1 VGAPSARVSGRRA
14 LPDESGNP
22 GVHQVS
28 RVVSASV
35 RRVWTPNTANSSNA
49 AVGETAR
56 RRLRDHTGPP
66 PKGGPYV
73 VRLKP
78 DITSKPDHTY
88 QKSHRAENFTNRGW

>member
-1 VGAPSARVSGRRA
+1 VSSCDISYARNGIATGKNPDKKVGAPSARVSGRRA

-73 VRLKP
+73 VRL
-78 DITSKPDHTY
+78 
-88 QKSHRAENFTNRGW
+88 